1 MPRRCWTWPFSG
13 RGSKRTDLNY
23 IATTGF
29 GRYNVP
35 FRDVQITDITCV
47 GRGAVFLF
55 PKTRCVLDIGA
66 QSTRALRVSDT
77 GKVREFRTNDKCA
90 AGAGGFIERACKYL
104 EVNIDQVGDLS
115 IQANKP
121 QTISSVCAVLAESEI
136 INHVSNGETIENIL
150 RGVHNSL
157 ASRAL
162 ALLKRSG
169 MEDEVTFVGGVARQK
184 GMVKAL
190 EETLKRKVNVSEEPE
205 LVGALGA
212 ALLALRRLEKLRR
225 RENESCQ
232 RKRGWH
238 DGTPR
243 KISIGIRRRRR
254 NRPRGRAGLARA
266 APKSP
271 WRISPKTMP
280 RKSNVKSKALGV
292 RAWPARLILPRKPRS
307 TAWSAKSST
316 ALARSTS
323 W

>member
-1 MPRRCWTWPFSG
+1 MVFVAGIDMGAKSTKAIILDDQRRIRG
-13 RGSKRTDLNY
+13 RSCIRTRPDFVAIAKESLEAALQDAKLKESDIGY

-35 FRDVQITDITCV
+35 FRDLQITDITCV

-55 PKTRCVLDIGA
+55 PKTRSVLDIGA
-66 QSTRALRVSDT
+66 QSTRALRVSET
-77 GKVREFRTNDKCA
+77 AKVREFRTNDKCA

-104 EVNIDQVGDLS
+104 EVGIDQVGDLS
-115 IQANKP
+115 IQATKP

-136 INHVSNGETIENIL
+136 INHVSQGETVENIL

-162 ALLKRSG
+162 ALLKCSG

-212 ALLALRRLEKLRR
+212 ALLALRRLEKI
-225 RENESCQ
+225 RED
-232 RKRGWH
+232 KK
-238 DGTPR
+238 TAV
-243 KISIGIRRRRR
+243 IGEE
-254 NRPRGRAGLARA
+254 ARA
-266 APKSP
+266 AS
-271 WRISPKTMP
+271 
-280 RKSNVKSKALGV
+280 
-292 RAWPARLILPRKPRS
+292 
-307 TAWSAKSST
+307 
-316 ALARSTS
+316 
-323 W
+323 

>member
-1 MPRRCWTWPFSG
+1 MMTFVAGIDIGAKSTKAVIMDGERRI
-13 RGSKRTDLNY
+13 RGTAAVKTRPDFAAVAREALDSALQQAALKQNDLNY

-55 PKTRCVLDIGA
+55 PRTRSVLDIGA
-66 QSTRALRVSDT
+66 QSTRALRVADT

-104 EVNIDQVGDLS
+104 EVGIDQVGDLS
-115 IQANKP
+115 VQSNKP

-136 INHVSNGETIENIL
+136 INHVSTGETVENIL

-162 ALLKRSG
+162 ALLKRAG

-190 EETLKRKVNVSEEPE
+190 EETLKRKVNVSDEPE
-205 LVGALGA
+205 LVGAVGA
-212 ALLALRRLEKLRR
+212 ALLALRRLEKLRA
-225 RENESCQ
+225 E
-232 RKRGWH
+232 
-238 DGTPR
+238 
-243 KISIGIRRRRR
+243 
-254 NRPRGRAGLARA
+254 
-266 APKSP
+266 
-271 WRISPKTMP
+271 
-280 RKSNVKSKALGV
+280 KSNSIEE
-292 RAWPARLILPRKPRS
+292 ARV
-307 TAWSAKSST
+307 A
-316 ALARSTS
+316 
-323 W
+323 

>member
-1 MPRRCWTWPFSG
+1 MTFVAGIDMGAKSTKALILNG
-13 RGSKRTDLNY
+13 EKRICGKANVKTRPDFAVVAKEVLDLALQQAGLKETDLNY

-47 GRGAVFLF
+47 GRAAVFLF
-55 PKTRCVLDIGA
+55 SKTRSVLDVGA
-66 QSTRALRVSDT
+66 QSTRALRVTES

-104 EVNIDQVGDLS
+104 EINIDQVGDLS
-115 IQANKP
+115 LEAKRP

-136 INHVSNGETIENIL
+136 INHVSTGETVDNIL

-162 ALLKRSG
+162 ALLKRAG

-190 EETLKRKVNVSEEPE
+190 EETLKRKVNVGPEPE

-212 ALLALRRLEKLRR
+212 ALLALRRLEKI
-225 RENESCQ
+225 REDKEAAV
-232 RKRGWH
+232 
-238 DGTPR
+238 
-243 KISIGIRRRRR
+243 IGEE
-254 NRPRGRAGLARA
+254 ARVA
-266 APKSP
+266 S
-271 WRISPKTMP
+271 
-280 RKSNVKSKALGV
+280 
-292 RAWPARLILPRKPRS
+292 
-307 TAWSAKSST
+307 
-316 ALARSTS
+316 
-323 W
+323 

>member
-1 MPRRCWTWPFSG
+1 MTYVAGIDMGAKSTKAVILNGERKLCG
-13 RGSKRTDLNY
+13 KAAVRTRPDFAAVAREALDAALSQCGIKESAIDY

-55 PKTRCVLDIGA
+55 PNTRCVLDIGA
-66 QSTRALRVSDT
+66 QSTRALRVSET

-104 EVNIDQVGDLS
+104 EVGIDQVGEMS
-115 IQANKP
+115 MQATKP

-136 INHVSNGETIENIL
+136 INHVSQGETVDNIL

-162 ALLKRSG
+162 ALLKRAG

-184 GMVKAL
+184 GMNKAL
-190 EETLKRKVNVSEEPE
+190 EATLKRKVNVSEEPE

-212 ALLALRRLEKLRR
+212 ALLALRRLEKI
-225 RENESCQ
+225 REE
-232 RKRGWH
+232 KK
-238 DGTPR
+238 T
-243 KISIGIRRRRR
+243 
-254 NRPRGRAGLARA
+254 AGFGEEARVA
-266 APKSP
+266 S
-271 WRISPKTMP
+271 
-280 RKSNVKSKALGV
+280 
-292 RAWPARLILPRKPRS
+292 
-307 TAWSAKSST
+307 
-316 ALARSTS
+316 
-323 W
+323 

>member
-1 MPRRCWTWPFSG
+1 MTFVAGIDMGAKSTKALIMDGEMRICG
-13 RGSKRTDLNY
+13 KAAIRTRPDFAAVATEALQSALQQAGISEKEVNY

-35 FRDVQITDITCV
+35 FRDIQITDITCV

-55 PKTRCVLDIGA
+55 SKTRCVLDIGA
-66 QSTRALRVSDT
+66 QSTRALRVTDT

-104 EVNIDQVGDLS
+104 EVQVDQVGDLS
-115 IQANKP
+115 LQATKP

-136 INHVSNGETIENIL
+136 INHVSTGETVDNIL

-162 ALLKRSG
+162 ALLKRAG

-190 EETLKRKVNVSEEPE
+190 EETLKRKVNVSDEPE

-212 ALLALRRLEKLRR
+212 ALLALRRLEKLRA
-225 RENESCQ
+225 EKTN
-232 RKRGWH
+232 
-238 DGTPR
+238 
-243 KISIGIRRRRR
+243 I
-254 NRPRGRAGLARA
+254 AGEARVA
-266 APKSP
+266 
-271 WRISPKTMP
+271 
-280 RKSNVKSKALGV
+280 
-292 RAWPARLILPRKPRS
+292 
-307 TAWSAKSST
+307 
-316 ALARSTS
+316 
-323 W
+323 